1 MTKAKQFETAW
12 RQLSK
17 GDFTLLDEIT
27 DPGFQAKSQGIIV
40 DFEAYKGITKTLTE
54 SIIIGPFRVI
64 YEADEFLCVH
74 RYSKFGNVEIFNASI
89 TAVSYKDQKI
99 ITQASRR
106 EELDYDPSEG
116 QDWDWDDYE

>member
-12 RQLSK
+12 RQLCR
-17 GDFTLLDEIT
+17 GDFTLLEEIT
-27 DPGFQAKSQGIIV
+27 DPSFQAKSQGIIV
-40 DFEAYKGITKTLTE
+40 DLEAYKGIIKALTE

-74 RYSKFGNVEIFNASI
+74 RYSKFRNAEIFDASI

-99 ITQASRR
+99 ITQESRR

-116 QDWDWDDYE
+116 QDWN